1 MSLPARLDAAFA
13 RRGSESSA
21 ERLRRRLIQ
30 ILTATFFMIISL
42 PAWGAGSIAVRVVG
56 SAEQALELHR
66 TLTAQL
72 RLQVRSK
79 RVNAQELAEAAS
91 SGGGGELT
99 VWVDL
104 GDAKSSRVIFTKGGE
119 VVAEREV
126 ARNGATDDVHFEELA
141 LAIRSSV
148 EALNAQEPAPD
159 PSAAA
164 SNADPTETPSDPKT
178 EVAVASAHEPRLR
191 PASDAPPTDQI
202 RDSSPSPPRNTR
214 TPYRLD
220 FEPTY
225 AATTYARDP
234 NVLFGLGLGFEGVA
248 QNLAANPGVRLS
260 TDTTVA
266 FEFTDSRPR
275 VAHLRTLF
283 TLGIERWLPA
293 RWGLGITAERVILD
307 SGDRRTESQS
317 LLGTLMGEFRLVLG
331 DRVDGVLGTL
341 LDVQLGEPRVI
352 RDDGVAL
359 ERHRFRLSAYLGVA
373 ITAAGER

>member
-1 MSLPARLDAAFA
+1 LA
-13 RRGSESSA
+13 
-21 ERLRRRLIQ
+21 
-30 ILTATFFMIISL
+30 
-42 PAWGAGSIAVRVVG
+42 
-56 SAEQALELHR
+56 LHR

-104 GDAKSSRVIFTKGGE
+104 GDAKSTRVIFTKGGE
-119 VVAEREV
+119 VIAEREIT
-126 ARNGATDDVHFEELA
+126 RNGATDDVHFEELA

-148 EALNAQEPAPD
+148 EALNAQEPAPAL
-159 PSAAA
+159 S
-164 SNADPTETPSDPKT
+164 ADPAETPAEPKA
-178 EVAVASAHEPRLR
+178 EVAVASAQEPRLT
-191 PASDAPPTDQI
+191 PASDARRTDQI

-283 TLGIERWLPA
+283 TLGIEQWLPA

-359 ERHRFRLSAYLGVA
+359 ERHRFRVSAYLGVA